1 MVRAKQQ
8 KRAFQVDAYLD
19 TVAALALVHLVI
31 TKVGVIHPLA
41 KLVDRLERVLDS
53 SRDFLHLLL
62 RGLLVNQL
70 LESDVVTAQVFALL
84 LDADHHLLS
93 VLGRGLAG
101 LADFVPDALEGI
113 VDMGGNELG
122 GGGRDVRGGGDEAL
136 GATWAARVGSA
147 AGAESAAGVER
158 TT

>member
-113 VDMGGNELG
+113 VDLGGNELG
-122 GGGRDVRGGGDEAL
+122 GGGGDEAL

>member
-1 MVRAKQQ
+1 MRWLGQSN
-8 KRAFQVDAYLD
+8 KRGHF
-19 TVAALALVHLVI
+19 
-31 TKVGVIHPLA
+31 
-41 KLVDRLERVLDS
+41 KLMRTWTPSPPSPSSILSSPRWASSILLQSSSTDS
-53 SRDFLHLLL
+53 SRDLLHLLL

-101 LADFVPDALEGI
+101 LADFVPDALKGI
-113 VDMGGNELG
+113 VDLGGNELG

-158 TT
+158 TTRNEE